1 MENERSQKGKD
12 WFLSETDVNAC
23 CAAERGHS
31 LRRSFLLILLLIT
44 MVPLSIM
51 AGLSFFQYRSLIQE
65 ETYNNA
71 RWTTENARL
80 TIEAFL
86 EKLQAAILVVSDA
99 YSVEDLQNQ
108 KLLDQIF
115 SRLKAEHKG
124 VMDLSLIGP
133 DGVQMSYSGIYDLAG
148 KDYTDSPWYSQ
159 ALSRKVYVSEVFLG
173 YRNVPH
179 FVIAVSKKV
188 AGNKGYWVLRASID
202 ANTLD
207 RFLSIVN
214 TEVIDDIFLINEQR
228 KLQSSS
234 RYYGA
239 GNHVIPLQIPPK
251 KNGITLM
258 RVQRGNQTV
267 IRATGFVRG
276 TSWTLVQDQERYFH
290 KQYWKTFKDQLFLIF
305 SICLIIV
312 GAAAFMIA
320 DVMANKIQQ
329 SDEEREIILKETEH
343 TNKLASIGRLAAGVA
358 HEINNPL
365 AIINEKTG
373 LMKDLLQQADD
384 CPFRDK
390 FLAQLDSLE
399 KAVARSRVIT
409 HRLLGF
415 ARRMEVTLESI
426 LIADVIRDVLGF
438 LDKEAAYRNISI
450 ETYFE
455 EEIPPVKSD
464 RGQLQQIFLNIIN
477 NAIDAV
483 NDGGEISISC
493 QRVGKDAVQ
502 VDISDNGP
510 GMSAEI
516 KNNIFEPF
524 FTTKTGKGKSGTGL
538 GLSITYGL
546 MKKLGGKIAVHSKV
560 GIGTT
565 FSLTFPVQDIHK
577 TKDNDEQFEI
587 INY

>member
-1 MENERSQKGKD
+1 M
-12 WFLSETDVNAC
+12 SEVKTNAC
-23 CAAERGHS
+23 CAADRGHS

-44 MVPLSIM
+44 MVPLCAM

-71 RWTTENARL
+71 RWTAENARQ

-108 KLLDQIF
+108 KILDQIF
-115 SRLKAEHKG
+115 TRLKAEHKG

-133 DGVQMSYSGIYDLAG
+133 DGLQMSYAGIYDLAG
-148 KDYTDSPWYSQ
+148 KDYADSPWYNHT
-159 ALSRKVYVSEVFLG
+159 LSKKSYISEVFLG

-179 FVIAVSKKV
+179 FVIAVSKK
-188 AGNKGYWVLRASID
+188 AEGNKGYWVVRASID

-207 RFLSIVN
+207 RFLALVN
-214 TEVIDDIFLINEQR
+214 TEVIDDIFLINSEG

-234 RYYGA
+234 RYYGS

-258 RVQRGNQTV
+258 RVQRDNQMV

-276 TSWTLVQDQERYFH
+276 TSWILVQDQERYFH
-290 KQYWKTFKDQLFLIF
+290 KQYWTTFKDQLFLIF
-305 SICLIIV
+305 SICLVIV

-320 DVMANKIQQ
+320 DVMAKKIQQ

-365 AIINEKTG
+365 AIINEKAG
-373 LMKDLLQQADD
+373 LMKDLLQHADD

-390 FLAQLDSLE
+390 FITQLDSLE
-399 KAVARSRVIT
+399 NAVARSRVIT

-415 ARRMEVTLESI
+415 ARRMEVTFESI
-426 LIADVIRDVLGF
+426 QIIDVIRDVLGF
-438 LDKEAAYRNISI
+438 LDKEAAYRNIKI
-450 ETYFE
+450 ETFFQDDV
-455 EEIPPVKSD
+455 PPVQSD

-483 NDGGEISISC
+483 SDGGEISISC
-493 QRVGKDAVQ
+493 QRFGKATVQ

-510 GMSAEI
+510 GMTAEI
-516 KNNIFEPF
+516 KDNIFEPF

-546 MKKLGGKIAVHSKV
+546 MRKLGGKIAVHSKV

-565 FSLTFPVQDIHK
+565 FSLTFPADK
-577 TKDNDEQFEI
+577 THEMADDNEQIEI